1 MLTLTRE
8 FNRTYPSWQMWANE
22 KPAIWTHYESR
33 NRSRAWSGD
42 DAEKVKVLGFL
53 FITSTLVPMMELP
66 MLRVRIGPCL
76 TSGMDR
82 DWDRLE
88 DPKAAEDGWER
99 LWILS
104 DCEARHLQQCSFVVG
119 ATQCVKPERL
129 ALLRTNGKTTPIVLS
144 KILSRFNIVPSGI
157 STQRTSLDD
166 QLRRGNELW
175 HRTRSR
181 SKVGTVL
188 YVHP

>member
-76 TSGMDR
+76 TSGMDMDR

-88 DPKAAEDGWER
+88 DP
-99 LWILS
+99 
-104 DCEARHLQQCSFVVG
+104 QCSFVVG